1 MDSFSDKLKT
11 VLSDPESMEKIAQIA
26 KGFAA
31 SAPSGASVPQNPSFS
46 PDRGETPEEP
56 VSGALPSPAFANG
69 PYGENGAGG
78 VGELLRSPA
87 IAGAL
92 KLLNEGSRER
102 VALLQAMRPF
112 VREEKKAKLDNILQ
126 TMKMLDLISS
136 AQKLL

>member
-11 VLSDPESMEKIAQIA
+11 VLSDPESMAKIAQIA
-26 KGFAA
+26 KDFAS
-31 SAPSGASVPQNPSFS
+31 SAPSGTNAPLHPSSGGQPGDEPGESV
-46 PDRGETPEEP
+46 RGTLPE
-56 VSGALPSPAFANG
+56 PAFANG
-69 PYGENGAGG
+69 SFGEKGGGG

-92 KLLNEGSRER
+92 KLLSEGSRER

-112 VREEKKAKLDNILQ
+112 VKEEKRAKLDSILQ